1 MEWIE
6 DIIDIREQ
14 FPLNREV
21 TYNIAKEKG
30 IRHPICTKNETLI
43 VLTTDFSYS
52 SRGNEIKYLARTIK
66 PSSELENER
75 IIEV

>member
-30 IRHPICTKNETLI
+30 FVILFVRKMK
-43 VLTTDFSYS
+43 
-52 SRGNEIKYLARTIK
+52 R
-66 PSSELENER
+66 
-75 IIEV
+75 